1 MISYFI
7 FFIIFTILCFVI
19 YIGYKALKRG
29 LDAKKFLKK
38 LQIILKIKKII
49 KNYN

>member
-29 LDAKKFLKK
+29 LDAKKIPKKTSNNLKN
-38 LQIILKIKKII
+38 KK
-49 KNYN
+49 NN